1 MRKNTNNGFST
12 ILAILALSVTLTG
25 CVTPQTRSPVA
36 NQANTDEETKKQQ
49 MLVLEDYLGN
59 YNKLQ
64 SVSSRIITTGADMC
78 GDKVAAF
85 YGFDYWN
92 NDSFNAQM
100 KAPAQVKFNMN
111 EHYKILHVAPA
122 SPAEISALKQGD
134 SLVSIDNWVVPA
146 GKDANKLIKEKL
158 ALLGKSFAPINMV
171 VSRDG
176 TEVKT
181 TITPVK
187 ACDFGVILSPDD
199 VKNAYADGKNIVVY
213 KGMMDFFKT
222 DEEIA
227 LVLSHELAH
236 NSMKHIDAKQKNA
249 VVGGI
254 FGLLLDVAAIS
265 VGINTNGE
273 FAKSGA
279 GIGGNSHSV
288 AFEQE
293 ADYVGLYFMKK
304 AGFDIENAAGF
315 WRRMAV
321 SNSQAITIKTSHPTT
336 PERFLAIESTVK
348 EINAKVENNQP
359 LTPDLKSKSDQTS
372 APAVNTQRSIM

>member
-1 MRKNTNNGFST
+1 MHKNTNNGFS
-12 ILAILALSVTLTG
+12 IMLAILSLSVTLTG
-25 CVTPQTRSPVA
+25 CVTPQTRMPAA
-36 NQANTDEETKKQQ
+36 NQANAADETKKQQ

-59 YNKLQ
+59 YSKLQ
-64 SVSSRIITTGADMC
+64 FVSSRIITSSTDMC
-78 GDKVAAF
+78 GEKVAAY

-92 NDSFNAQM
+92 NNSFNAVM

-122 SPAEISALKQGD
+122 SPAEKSSLKQGD
-134 SLVSIDNWVVPA
+134 NLVSIDNWLVPA

-158 ALLGKSFAPINMV
+158 ALLGKSYAPVALV

-176 TEVKT
+176 VEVKT
-181 TITPVK
+181 SITPVK
-187 ACDFGVILSPDD
+187 ACDFGVTLAPGD

-254 FGLLLDVAAIS
+254 FGLLLDVAAAAAG
-265 VGINTNGE
+265 VNTNGE
-273 FAKSGA
+273 FTKAGA
-279 GIGGNSHSV
+279 GLAGNSYSV
-288 AFEQE
+288 EFEQE
-293 ADYVGLYFMKK
+293 ADYVGLYFMKN
-304 AGFDIENAAGF
+304 AGYDIEHAADF

-321 SNSQAITIKTSHPTT
+321 NDSQAITIKTSHPTT
-336 PERFLAIESTVK
+336 PERFVAIESTVA
-348 EINAKVENNQP
+348 EINKKIASGEILKPELKNKNELTAK
-359 LTPDLKSKSDQTS
+359 
-372 APAVNTQRSIM
+372 PATKIEHTIN